1 MTKDFLLNKE
11 LFKRFNDML
20 EERLTEDEI
29 EIDGSD
35 IFARGDKIS
44 FHYGKDCEI
53 LSLNGEPFLINE
65 DYKIEEEVEEE
76 INL

>member
-1 MTKDFLLNKE
+1 MTKDFLFEKE
-11 LFKRFNDML
+11 LFKRFNKML
-20 EERLTEDEI
+20 EKKLTKEEV
-29 EIDGSD
+29 EIDGLT

-44 FHYGKDCEI
+44 FQYGKDCEI
-53 LSLNGEPFLINE
+53 LLLNDEPFLINE